1 MIKAIIF
8 DIGNVLLRTTDLE
21 PRRKWERRFGLP
33 EWSLEK
39 MFFNSALGVA
49 AQVGKA
55 SSDDVWAHVLRT
67 LDIGDSELP
76 ALKHDFWVGD
86 TWDHDLLALIR
97 AFRSRYKTAILS
109 NAMPDARKNLREHI
123 NEGAFDVIVFSGEEG
138 IKKPDAEIFQRALA
152 RLSVLPEEAIFVDDL
167 PANVEAA
174 RALGMNAIH
183 FAAGMNAKD
192 VEAALAA
199 IVRQT
204 Q

>member
-8 DIGNVLLRTTDLE
+8 DIGNVILRTTDLE

-39 MFFNSALGVA
+39 MFFNSAVGMA

-55 SSDDVWAHVLRT
+55 SSDDVWAHVLQT
-67 LDIGDSELP
+67 LGIDSSELP

-97 AFRSRYKTAILS
+97 ALRPRYKTAILS
-109 NAMPDARKNLREHI
+109 NAMPDARVNLREHI
-123 NEGAFDVIVFSGEEG
+123 NDGAFDVIVFSGEEG
-138 IKKPDAEIFQRALA
+138 IKKPDAEIFRRVLA
-152 RLSVLPEEAIFVDDL
+152 RLGVLPEEAIFVDDL

-183 FAAGMNAKD
+183 FAPGMSAKNL
-192 VEAALAA
+192 EATLAA
-199 IVRQT
+199 IMGQA